1 MNIYSLI
8 INIKNTQGEV
18 ELSPIYE
25 VHSWAKAEEII
36 QNTRELIKDSGK
48 SFTFEVVGSA
58 N

>member
-8 INIKNTQGEV
+8 INIKNAQGEV

>member
-8 INIKNTQGEV
+8 INIKNIQGEV